1 MLLTADSRRAHSF
14 TKQVL
19 PQILEDEVGER
30 NEEENLQTREREDSS
45 RSATTHLKEC
55 ECDEGVDHS
64 GQEESGLSSSDCS
77 DELCSGSVSP
87 NSIDREQ
94 TMDGLQ
100 SDTTS
105 LDSGCNMSQS

>member
-1 MLLTADSRRAHSF
+1 MLLTTDSRRAHSF

-30 NEEENLQTREREDSS
+30 NEENLQTREREDSS

-55 ECDEGVDHS
+55 DDDVDHS